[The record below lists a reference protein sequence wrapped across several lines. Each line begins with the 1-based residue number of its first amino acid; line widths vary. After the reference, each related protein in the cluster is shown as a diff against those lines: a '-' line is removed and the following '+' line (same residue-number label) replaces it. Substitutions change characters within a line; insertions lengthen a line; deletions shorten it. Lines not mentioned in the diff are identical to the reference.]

1 MSKPPIKMK
10 FLLILI
16 LTITITGETMSH
28 VKGHIDVPAQKATKN
43 EVKNSFFS
51 SFKDKLKSIKKVPH
65 KFEGPDKIVI
75 KVFNKGG
82 KVGK

>member
-16 LTITITGETMSH
+16 LTITITGETMAH
-28 VKGHIDVPAQKATKN
+28 VKGHIDVPAQKTKKN
-43 EVKNSFFS
+43 EVKNSFFK
-51 SFKDKLKSIKKVPH
+51 SFKNKFEKMSPLKI
-65 KFEGPDKIVI
+65 EGPDKIVI

>member
-1 MSKPPIKMK
+1 MK

-16 LTITITGETMSH
+16 LTITITGETMAH
-28 VKGHIDVPAQKATKN
+28 VKGHIDVPAQETKKG

-51 SFKDKLKSIKKVPH
+51 AFKNKIKSIKKVPH
-65 KFEGPDKIVI
+65 KFEGPNKIVI